1 MKRSEGAR
9 PESRAG
15 RNMNGYHDDELE
27 ATPPPPPSDSGESDM
42 ERCVLFLILNVAVRL
57 TCVVHSASV
66 NGSNSSD
73 IVNALSHSSG
83 DKSSGLLSAR
93 DHCSDAVRQVLPPL
107 LPPPHAALPHIAS
120 SPLTISR
127 SF

>member
-9 PESRAG
+9 PESRVG
-15 RNMNGYHDDELE
+15 WSMNGFHDDELE
-27 ATPPPPPSDSGESDM
+27 VPPPPPSDSSESDM
-42 ERCVLFLILNVAVRL
+42 ERCVLFLILNVTIRL
-57 TCVVHSASV
+57 TCAVNSASV

-93 DHCSDAVRQVLPPL
+93 DHCSDAVRQVRP
-107 LPPPHAALPHIAS
+107 ALPHIT
-120 SPLTISR
+120 SPPPP
-127 SF
+127 

>member
-9 PESRAG
+9 PESRVG
-15 RNMNGYHDDELE
+15 RNMNGFHDYELE
-27 ATPPPPPSDSGESDM
+27 APPPPPSDSSESDM
-42 ERCVLFLILNVAVRL
+42 ERCVMFLILNVTIRL
-57 TCVVHSASV
+57 TCAVNSASV

-93 DHCSDAVRQVLPPL
+93 DHCSDAVRQVRPPL
-107 LPPPHAALPHIAS
+107 YLTSPPPP
-120 SPLTISR
+120 
-127 SF
+127 